1 MAKKNARHSF
11 RFALFFTDGSI
22 VEDRRDDVD
31 GSSAASM
38 LLSEEAWRR
47 RTTYVALSEQLMPGG
62 VLASVPDLD
71 RSIEMGLPLPRRGKK
86 AMELLASVL
95 NLSPVDPNPAPLL
108 MPAPPLSFPVA
119 ARETGQLCL
128 AF

>member
-1 MAKKNARHSF
+1 
-11 RFALFFTDGSI
+11 
-22 VEDRRDDVD
+22 
-31 GSSAASM
+31 
-38 LLSEEAWRR
+38 
-47 RTTYVALSEQLMPGG
+47 LMPGG

-108 MPAPPLSFPVA
+108 MPAPPLTFPVA

-128 AF
+128 DF